1 MNSAKVFKAKKN
13 IKMLFSGYLIIG
25 FGIFLLVFVFI
36 SNDLKLSD
44 FYLFLPIVGFLI
56 IISIYIFYGLN
67 RVTYTIQKNEL
78 LISEQFFYYIK
89 IPIQNIRKIEEI
101 YSLLQ
106 LPTMTSNQG
115 LEIYYNKFD
124 STMISPKLQE
134 EFIKTLISINP
145 KIEIVYKK

>member
-44 FYLFLPIVGFLI
+44 FYLFLPIVGVLI

>member
-78 LISEQFFYYIK
+78 LISEQ
-89 IPIQNIRKIEEI
+89 RSEEHT
-101 YSLLQ
+101 YELQ
-106 LPTMTSNQG
+106 SR
-115 LEIYYNKFD
+115 FD
-124 STMISPKLQE
+124 L
-134 EFIKTLISINP
+134 
-145 KIEIVYKK
+145 V